1 MTRRLESES
10 LDSGSEEDG
19 MLEAIPTA
27 ASANELVLDGV
38 EVKPN
43 RSAEENVEVF
53 ECNRRHMRTDQ
64 S

>member
-1 MTRRLESES
+1 MTCRLESES
-10 LDSGSEEDG
+10 LDGGCEEDC
-19 MLEAIPTA
+19 MLEAIPTT
-27 ASANELVLDGV
+27 ASANELVLEGV

-53 ECNRRHMRTDQ
+53 ECNRRHMCTDQ

>member
-1 MTRRLESES
+1 MTHRVESEP
-10 LDSGSEEDG
+10 LDGGGEEDC
-19 MLEAIPTA
+19 MLKAIPTT

-38 EVKPN
+38 AVKPN

-53 ECNRRHMRTDQ
+53 ERNRRHMRTDQ

>member
-1 MTRRLESES
+1 MTGRLESES
-10 LDSGSEEDG
+10 LDSGCEEDG
-19 MLEAIPTA
+19 MLEAIPTT

-53 ECNRRHMRTDQ
+53 ECNRRQMRTDQ